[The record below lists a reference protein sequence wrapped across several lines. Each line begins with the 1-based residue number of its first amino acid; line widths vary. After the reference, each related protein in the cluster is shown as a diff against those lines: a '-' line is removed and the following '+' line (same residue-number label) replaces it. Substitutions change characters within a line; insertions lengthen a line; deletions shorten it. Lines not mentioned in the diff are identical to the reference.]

1 MTTQYAQAMGNRGDV
16 MRLINK
22 QAVMAV
28 LFASLAATSSA
39 EVLHAE
45 KTGFVV
51 RHELRIVAPRE
62 TVWRMLLGHVA
73 EWWDGAHTYSG
84 DATNLYIEPRA
95 LGCFCEDLGA
105 ADAVVHL
112 TVTAIRKE
120 NLLRLTGGLGPLGL
134 MGVDGN
140 MTFSFADDETGT
152 ALAMEYRVGG
162 YDPDGLDQIA
172 PAVDATLGLQL
183 ERLVRLIETGS
194 ASPVMDESVDEQAE
208 QAEQVEP
215 SDDAPTSVDEASG
228 DQEAAEA
235 PGSE

>member
-1 MTTQYAQAMGNRGDV
+1 MNAFNRQ
-16 MRLINK
+16 LC
-22 QAVMAV
+22 V
-28 LFASLAATSSA
+28 LLVLMSVVANGRA

-51 RHELRIVAPRE
+51 RHELRVVAPRE

-73 EWWDGAHTYSG
+73 EWWDSAHTYSG

-120 NLLRLTGGLGPLGL
+120 SLLRLTGGLGPLGL

-140 MTFSFADDETGT
+140 MTFSFADDESGT
-152 ALAMEYRVGG
+152 AMAMEYRVGG

-194 ASPVMDESVDEQAE
+194 AEPLSDSPSE
-208 QAEQVEP
+208 
-215 SDDAPTSVDEASG
+215 TDEAEDSS
-228 DQEAAEA
+228 AEVEEMA
-235 PGSE
+235 TDELPESQPAEDISE